1 MTIAG
6 WVVFAT
12 AAVCLILGA
21 IVGAVLCENIL
32 ARITIPIIC
41 VLATIGVLIGMLWY
55 FGNTASGQRAMV
67 DQQSDLGNGLNRIVR
82 VYTANGDI
90 IAEFEGKIDIEGND
104 GGYVLFD
111 YEGKR
116 YIYYNCF
123 VESIAEIGGYHEGDT
138 FPRFPP
144 LRRPGHYCGG
154 WGENQRGVG
163 VWESVFK

>member
-21 IVGAVLCENIL
+21 IGGAVLCENIL

-67 DQQSDLGNGLNRIVR
+67 DQQSDLWNGLNRIVR

-111 YEGKR
+111 YDGKR

-123 VESIAEIGGYHEGDT
+123 VESIAEIGG
-138 FPRFPP
+138 
-144 LRRPGHYCGG
+144 
-154 WGENQRGVG
+154 
-163 VWESVFK
+163 